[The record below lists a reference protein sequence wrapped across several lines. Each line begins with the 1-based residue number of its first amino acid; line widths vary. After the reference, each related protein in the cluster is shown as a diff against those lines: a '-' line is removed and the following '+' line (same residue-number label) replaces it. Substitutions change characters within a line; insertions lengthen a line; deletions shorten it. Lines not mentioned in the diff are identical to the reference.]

1 MPTEPASID
10 IDATPEE
17 VWALVGTFGG
27 LDTWMAGVDSC
38 EVEGDVRTIETMG
51 MTIQEKLVS
60 RDAEARTITYSIIG
74 GGAPVDSHEATITVM
89 EKPGGDTHVT
99 WAVGVMPADATPMF
113 RDIYQGALDHLK
125 AHLEGEDDAVEGEDD
140 DGEADSEGTS

>member
-1 MPTEPASID
+1 MTDDPANIHV
-10 IDATPEE
+10 DATPDE

-38 EVEGDVRTIETMG
+38 SMEGDVRTIETMG

-60 RDAEARTITYSIIG
+60 RDEAERTITYSIVG
-74 GGAPVDSHEATITVM
+74 EGAPVESHEATITVM
-89 EKPGGDTHVT
+89 EKPDGGTHVT
-99 WAVGVMPADATPMF
+99 WAVGVVPAEATPMF

-125 AHLEGEDDAVEGEDD
+125 SHLEGGGPEAPEGVEDVG
-140 DGEADSEGTS
+140 